1 MSLNKVM
8 LIGNVG
14 KDPVIRHNENGSTSA
29 NFSVA
34 TTEKYKDRNGVLQEQ
49 TEWHN
54 IVCWRGMA
62 ETVEKYVKKG
72 SQVFIEGK
80 LRYRDWKDQN
90 GQERYST
97 EILATSINLLGKR
110 AESNGVT
117 PYAQSNNQNS
127 SAPEKEEQG
136 FNPGDDNVEIDDLP
150 F

>member
-14 KDPVIRHNENGSTSA
+14 KDPLIRHNENGGTSA

-90 GQERYST
+90 GQERYTT
-97 EILATSINLLGKR
+97 EILVTTINLLGKKT
-110 AESNGVT
+110 ENNSTT
-117 PYAQSNNQNS
+117 PYAQSNIQNASAS
-127 SAPEKEEQG
+127 SKEEQS
-136 FNPGDDNVEIDDLP
+136 FDNGDDDADIDDLP

>member
-14 KDPVIRHNENGSTSA
+14 KDPIIRHNENGSTSA

-72 SQVFIEGK
+72 SQVYIEGK

-90 GQERYST
+90 GQERTST
-97 EILATSINLLGKR
+97 EILAVSINLLGKR
-110 AESNGVT
+110 ADSAGVT
-117 PYAQSNNQNS
+117 PYAQTNNQNA
-127 SAPEKEEQG
+127 SAPVKDEQG
-136 FNPGDDNVEIDDLP
+136 YDLGNDNAEIDDLP

>member
-14 KDPVIRHNENGSTSA
+14 KDPIIRHNENGSTSA

-62 ETVEKYVKKG
+62 
-72 SQVFIEGK
+72 
-80 LRYRDWKDQN
+80 
-90 GQERYST
+90 
-97 EILATSINLLGKR
+97 
-110 AESNGVT
+110 
-117 PYAQSNNQNS
+117 
-127 SAPEKEEQG
+127 
-136 FNPGDDNVEIDDLP
+136 
-150 F
+150 

>member
-14 KDPVIRHNENGSTSA
+14 KDPLIRHNENGGTSA

-54 IVCWRGMA
+54 VVCWRGIA
-62 ETVEKYVKKG
+62 ETVEKFVKKG
-72 SQVFIEGK
+72 SLVFIEGK

-90 GQERYST
+90 GQERYTT
-97 EILATSINLLGKR
+97 EILATTINLLGKR
-110 AESNGVT
+110 TENNSTT
-117 PYAQSNNQNS
+117 PYAQSNIQNA
-127 SAPEKEEQG
+127 SASQKEEQG
-136 FNPGDDNVEIDDLP
+136 YNNGEENADIDDLP

>member
-14 KDPVIRHNENGSTSA
+14 KDPLIRHNENGITSA
-29 NFSVA
+29 NFSIA
-34 TTEKYKDRNGVLQEQ
+34 TTEKFKDKNGNLQEQ

-54 IVCWRGMA
+54 IVCWRSLA

-72 SQVFIEGK
+72 SQVFVEGK

-90 GQERYST
+90 GQERYTT
-97 EILATSINLLGKR
+97 EILASSINLLGR
-110 AESNGVT
+110 RTESSNTT
-117 PYAQSNNQNS
+117 PYAQSSDQNT
-127 SAPEKEEQG
+127 SAPLKEEQR
-136 FNPGDDNVEIDDLP
+136 FEIADTNADIDDLP